1 MRTSCFK
8 TFVCVVFLSG
18 SGIAQTLIDRIAA
31 VVDKE
36 IITESELNER
46 VQFVAFQNR
55 IDIKTKGIHK
65 QVLDGM
71 ITEKLLLAQAKLD
84 SVEVKEDEITAA
96 LDQQILNFVRQVG
109 SEQRVEQMYGKSI
122 ARIKREYRED
132 IKNQLLVQ
140 HVRQQHEEKLSVT
153 RREVEDFFATYKDS
167 LPAVP
172 EEFTI
177 SHIYCIP
184 KPDSALEAKTRS
196 IMQSIE
202 DSIRAGGDFADFAK
216 RYSADGTAE
225 HGGDLGWAKRG
236 DYVHDF
242 EIAAFGLKE
251 GELSA
256 IVKTPFGFHLIQL
269 INRRGES
276 IHVRHILMRIAKG
289 AASDSAAKDTL
300 RSLKKRVLA
309 GELFAELARIYSEDP
324 DTKAVGGD
332 LGTLTPDQVTKEF
345 LIQLK
350 EIKTGEISEPLQ
362 TSIGVSYGY
371 HIVWMRKRVE
381 SHTMNLK
388 DDYRRVEQLALYMKK
403 NKANEA
409 WIAELKKNIYIDIR
423 YQEE

>member
-1 MRTSCFK
+1 
-8 TFVCVVFLSG
+8 
-18 SGIAQTLIDRIAA
+18 
-31 VVDKE
+31 
-36 IITESELNER
+36 
-46 VQFVAFQNR
+46 
-55 IDIKTKGIHK
+55 
-65 QVLDGM
+65 
-71 ITEKLLLAQAKLD
+71 
-84 SVEVKEDEITAA
+84 
-96 LDQQILNFVRQVG
+96 
-109 SEQRVEQMYGKSI
+109 
-122 ARIKREYRED
+122 
-132 IKNQLLVQ
+132 
-140 HVRQQHEEKLSVT
+140 
-153 RREVEDFFATYKDS
+153 
-167 LPAVP
+167 
-172 EEFTI
+172 
-177 SHIYCIP
+177 
-184 KPDSALEAKTRS
+184 
-196 IMQSIE
+196 
-202 DSIRAGGDFADFAK
+202 
-216 RYSADGTAE
+216 
-225 HGGDLGWAKRG
+225 
-236 DYVHDF
+236 
-242 EIAAFGLKE
+242 
-251 GELSA
+251 
-256 IVKTPFGFHLIQL
+256 
-269 INRRGES
+269 
-276 IHVRHILMRIAKG
+276 MRIAKG

>member
-8 TFVCVVFLSG
+8 TFVCVVFLSV

-324 DTKAVGGD
+324 DTRAVGGD

>member
-153 RREVEDFFATYKDS
+153 RREVEDFFAMYKDS

-276 IHVRHILMRIAKG
+276 IHVRHILMRISKG

-309 GELFAELARIYSEDP
+309 GESFAELARIYSEDP
-324 DTKAVGGD
+324 DTKPVGGD

-371 HIVWMRKRVE
+371 HIIWMRKRVE

>member
-84 SVEVKEDEITAA
+84 SVEVKEEEITAA

>member
-309 GELFAELARIYSEDP
+309 GESFAELARIYSEDP
-324 DTKAVGGD
+324 DTRAVGGD

>member
-1 MRTSCFK
+1 M
-8 TFVCVVFLSG
+8 SG
-18 SGIAQTLIDRIAA
+18 SGIAQTQIDRIVA

-46 VQFVAFQNR
+46 VQFVALQNR
-55 IDIKTKGIHK
+55 MDPAAKGIHK

-71 ITEKLLLAQAKLD
+71 VTEKLLLAQAKLD
-84 SVEVKEDEITAA
+84 SIEVKEDEITAA
-96 LDQQILNFVRQVG
+96 LDQQIPNFIRQVG

-122 ARIKREYRED
+122 ARIKREYRDD

-140 HVRQQHEEKLSVT
+140 HVRQQHEEKLAVS
-153 RREVEDFFATYKDS
+153 RREVEEFFAAYKDS

-184 KPDSALEAKTRS
+184 RPDSALEAKTRS
-196 IMQSIE
+196 VLQSIE

-251 GELSA
+251 GELSG
-256 IVKTPFGFHLIQL
+256 IVKTPFGFHLVQL
-269 INRRGES
+269 LSRRGES
-276 IHVRHILMRIAKG
+276 IHVRHILLRIAKG

-300 RSLKKRVLA
+300 RSLKRRVLA
-309 GELFAELARIYSEDP
+309 GESFAELAKIYSEDP

-345 LIQLK
+345 LDQLRGLK
-350 EIKTGEISEPLQ
+350 SGEISEPLQ
-362 TSIGVSYGY
+362 TSLGVSYGF
-371 HIVWMRKRVE
+371 HIIWMRKRVE
-381 SHTMNLK
+381 SHPMNLK

-403 NKANEA
+403 NKANDE

-423 YQEE
+423 YQE

>member
-324 DTKAVGGD
+324 DTRAVGGD

>member
-84 SVEVKEDEITAA
+84 SVEVKEEEITAA
-96 LDQQILNFVRQVG
+96 L
-109 SEQRVEQMYGKSI
+109 RVEQMYGKSI

>member
-8 TFVCVVFLSG
+8 TFVCVVFLSV

-84 SVEVKEDEITAA
+84 SVEVKEEEITAA

>member
-8 TFVCVVFLSG
+8 TFVCVIFLSG

-184 KPDSALEAKTRS
+184 KPDSALESKTRS

-309 GELFAELARIYSEDP
+309 GESFAELARIYSEDP
-324 DTKAVGGD
+324 DTKPVGGD

-371 HIVWMRKRVE
+371 HIIWMRKRVG

>member
-1 MRTSCFK
+1 
-8 TFVCVVFLSG
+8 
-18 SGIAQTLIDRIAA
+18 
-31 VVDKE
+31 
-36 IITESELNER
+36 
-46 VQFVAFQNR
+46 
-55 IDIKTKGIHK
+55 
-65 QVLDGM
+65 
-71 ITEKLLLAQAKLD
+71 
-84 SVEVKEDEITAA
+84 
-96 LDQQILNFVRQVG
+96 
-109 SEQRVEQMYGKSI
+109 
-122 ARIKREYRED
+122 
-132 IKNQLLVQ
+132 
-140 HVRQQHEEKLSVT
+140 
-153 RREVEDFFATYKDS
+153 
-167 LPAVP
+167 
-172 EEFTI
+172 
-177 SHIYCIP
+177 
-184 KPDSALEAKTRS
+184 
-196 IMQSIE
+196 
-202 DSIRAGGDFADFAK
+202 
-216 RYSADGTAE
+216 
-225 HGGDLGWAKRG
+225 
-236 DYVHDF
+236 VHDF

-309 GELFAELARIYSEDP
+309 GESFAELARIYSEDP
-324 DTKAVGGD
+324 DTRAVGGD